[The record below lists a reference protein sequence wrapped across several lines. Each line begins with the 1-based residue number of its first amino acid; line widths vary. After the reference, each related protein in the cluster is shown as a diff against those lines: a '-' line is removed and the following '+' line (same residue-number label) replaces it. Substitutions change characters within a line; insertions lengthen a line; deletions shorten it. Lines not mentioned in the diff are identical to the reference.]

1 MVKETQGF
9 PNSRKGRR
17 VVVNPTRG
25 GLEILLGGF
34 FIGWR
39 KPEEEWI
46 WQFESFPKLKT
57 VFCGYWTSIKTKI
70 SMTRVSKE
78 YQMKTKM
85 VQEQW
90 LQLKM
95 MFLLGY
101 NLKTVIK
108 WDDSL
113 LTGEGNQNLV
123 ERRSLLEWIFPGGG
137 MRKFSASRGGDC
149 PPSLHSRE
157 NPETY
162 SLIGW
167 EYFGQK
173 LNKKVC
179 PSTKF
184 AQENRYLL
192 LQFTSNKQKR

>member
-1 MVKETQGF
+1 
-9 PNSRKGRR
+9 
-17 VVVNPTRG
+17 
-25 GLEILLGGF
+25 
-34 FIGWR
+34 
-39 KPEEEWI
+39 
-46 WQFESFPKLKT
+46 
-57 VFCGYWTSIKTKI
+57 
-70 SMTRVSKE
+70 MTRVSKE

-137 MRKFSASRGGDC
+137 MRKFSASRGGGL
-149 PPSLHSRE
+149 PPI
-157 NPETY
+157 P
-162 SLIGW
+162 
-167 EYFGQK
+167 
-173 LNKKVC
+173 
-179 PSTKF
+179 P
-184 AQENRYLL
+184 
-192 LQFTSNKQKR
+192 